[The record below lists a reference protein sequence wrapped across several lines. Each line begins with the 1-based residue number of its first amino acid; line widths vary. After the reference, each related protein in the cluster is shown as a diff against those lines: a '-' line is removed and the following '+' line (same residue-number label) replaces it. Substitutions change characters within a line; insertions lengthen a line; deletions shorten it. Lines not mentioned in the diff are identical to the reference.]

1 MLRGFANWAASRQC
15 DMFPNRPDKLAG
27 HKNGK
32 SLFPNFKKTDLA
44 RKKGPRHLPR
54 PKRKENRPPQRG
66 PARKLLASAALFIFF
81 TASAGARIVTSD
93 FLSLYNCFGFFI
105 SFCDFLA
112 FFRSQE
118 PVPLGQGI
126 QIIRVCRQH
135 IKIQLFKV
143 NIQRYL

>member
-54 PKRKENRPPQRG
+54 PKRKENRPPTKGTGKKASSVRSTFYIFYRFRRG
-66 PARKLLASAALFIFF
+66 KDRYVRFSFPLQPSWIFYKLL
-81 TASAGARIVTSD
+81 
-93 FLSLYNCFGFFI
+93 
-105 SFCDFLA
+105 
-112 FFRSQE
+112 
-118 PVPLGQGI
+118 
-126 QIIRVCRQH
+126 
-135 IKIQLFKV
+135 
-143 NIQRYL
+143 